1 MDGYRILLAVA
12 DQPDC
17 NHLRD
22 MLLRLGHNVI
32 AATSEARSALRLA
45 FEVHPDAMIIDPSIP
60 DCGGSGALQILEE
73 HRLMAVIFYSRN
85 EEVIVEQAKKGW
97 VMAYILPPI
106 EEANIAAA
114 VEVAVANFQRL
125 SALEHENAKLQKN
138 LVERRL
144 VEQARGL
151 LAEKKGLSEREAYH
165 YMRHLSMNR
174 RQPMARVAKEIIASL
189 DKIRCRST
197 IKE

>member
-1 MDGYRILLAVA
+1 MDGYRVLLAVA
-12 DQPDC
+12 EQPDR

-32 AATSEARSALRLA
+32 ATTSEARSALRLA
-45 FEVHPDAMIIDPSIP
+45 FEVHPDVMIIDPSIP
-60 DCGGSGALQILEE
+60 DYGGSGALQILEE
-73 HRLMAVIFYSRN
+73 HRIMAVIFYSRN
-85 EEVIVEQAKKGW
+85 EAEILEQVKKGW
-97 VMAYILPPI
+97 VMAYILPPL
-106 EEANIAAA
+106 EEADVITA

-125 SALEHENAKLQKN
+125 SALEHENIKLQKN
-138 LVERRL
+138 LHERRL

-165 YMRHLSMNR
+165 FMRHLSMNR

-189 DKIRCRST
+189 NKI
-197 IKE
+197 